1 MAVAARTTEAFLEV
15 ALTDLAACYGGV
27 MVSTGH
33 RLGLYRE
40 LAGQGPVSS
49 YELAARTGCEERYV
63 REWLNSQVAGGYLV
77 YHEESETY
85 ELPAEYVPVL
95 ADEESPAFLASTF
108 EIPAS
113 LWFDQERLLEAFRT
127 GDGISWGEHDERL
140 YCGISIF
147 YRNAYRASLVPEW
160 LPSLDGVVEKLERG
174 ARVADVGSGYG
185 HSTVLMASA
194 FERSRFVGFDT
205 HEESLEAAR
214 ANAQEAGVSERVD
227 FQRGDAAS
235 YAGSDYDLICF
246 FDCLH
251 DLGDPV
257 GAARRAY
264 EALADDGTRDGRRA
278 VRRGLGS
285 RQSRAGRAS
294 VLLGLDGDLRSAL
307 AVGEGRARAGS
318 PGRAD
323 PPGGR
328 LPRGGVQLDP
338 PRIRVAVQ
346 HRPRGAPLTARPGSR
361 GRRSTHPF

>member
-108 EIPAS
+108 DIPAS

-205 HEESLEAAR
+205 HEESLERAR
-214 ANAQEAGVSERVD
+214 ANAQEAGVSDRVD

-264 EALADDGTRDGRRA
+264 EALADDGTVMVVEPFAGDAVPDNLGPVGRLYYSGSTAICVPHSRSEKVGLA
-278 VRRGLGS
+278 LGAQAGPTRLADVFREAGFSSIRHAYESPFNIVLEVRR
-285 RQSRAGRAS
+285 
-294 VLLGLDGDLRSAL
+294 
-307 AVGEGRARAGS
+307 
-318 PGRAD
+318 
-323 PPGGR
+323 
-328 LPRGGVQLDP
+328 
-338 PRIRVAVQ
+338 
-346 HRPRGAPLTARPGSR
+346 
-361 GRRSTHPF
+361 